1 MIRRILIGACSV
13 LAVVLLAVAA
23 SSGGSPSSDDRV
35 AALSEQIRCPVCD
48 GLAVADSPSSTAR
61 AIAGDIRRRVAAGE
75 TDETIRAAYVARY
88 GDWILLEPPSRGMGA
103 LVWFA
108 PVAFVA
114 TAGCGAAWALYRRG
128 RRTTTG
134 PTPDD
139 VRLVEEARAGLVN
152 GTRQRRGAPG
162 VHVRL
167 EDERD
172 LLLRELDDIDSQ
184 HRSGEIGDD
193 QHRSLSA
200 EITHRA
206 ADALRGVDRSRPVR
220 YLGRR
225 RPVRRI
231 VVIVGCGAVALAA
244 GGLLVGQVAPRVPPA
259 PPTEMVNGMTARV
272 ARLAEAVADRPDDVE
287 TRLALARLL
296 MQAQDLVAALEQFD
310 AVVER
315 DPEHVEA
322 LAYGGWIAELTAAG
336 GAGERLDAAVTAD
349 PGYPD
354 AHALRGLYL
363 MRRERH
369 TEAIAE
375 FDAYLQLAP
384 AGPLAPQVEQVRAR
398 LAESS

>member
-1 MIRRILIGACSV
+1 MIRRTLIGACSV
-13 LAVVLLAVAA
+13 LALVLLAVAA
-23 SSGGSPSSDDRV
+23 SSDGSPGTDDRV
-35 AALSEQIRCPVCD
+35 TDLSEQIRCPVCD

-61 AIAGDIRRRVAAGE
+61 AIAGDIRRRVADGE
-75 TDETIRAAYVARY
+75 TDETIRAAYVAQY

-139 VRLVEEARAGLVN
+139 VRLVDAARAGLVN
-152 GTRQRRGAPG
+152 GARQRRGAPNT
-162 VHVRL
+162 HARL
-167 EDERD
+167 ESERD
-172 LLLRELDDIDSQ
+172 RLLRELDDIDSQ

-206 ADALRGVDRSRPVR
+206 ADALRGIDRSRPVR
-220 YLGRR
+220 DPGR

-272 ARLAEAVADRPDDVE
+272 ARLAEAVAARPDDVE

-296 MQAQDLVAALEQFD
+296 MQAQDLVAALDQFD

-336 GAGERLDAAVTAD
+336 GAGERLDAAVAAD

-398 LAESS
+398 LAGSS